1 MKYKVIN
8 SDIFLNKKIIPE
20 NSEVELTKEQTK
32 GIEDFLELIETTSS
46 KASAKEEKKKSNI
59 KSSDLST
66 IVSTKVEALA
76 KEGKE

>member
-32 GIEDFLELIETTSS
+32 GIEDFLEEVSGHS
-46 KASAKEEKKKSNI
+46 KPTVGSPFKQE
-59 KSSDLST
+59 
-66 IVSTKVEALA
+66 IVVFQHIV
-76 KEGKE
+76 